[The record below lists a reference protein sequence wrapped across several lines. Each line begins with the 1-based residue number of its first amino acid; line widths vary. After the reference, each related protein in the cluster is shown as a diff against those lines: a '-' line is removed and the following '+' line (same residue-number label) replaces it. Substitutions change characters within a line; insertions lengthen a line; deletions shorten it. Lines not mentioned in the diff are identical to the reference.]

1 MDRNTDISGGR
12 LEDSTDP
19 RSIKTC
25 PAVSLRGSPRVSLG
39 AGSAASPPPARG
51 SMSGFVHLRA
61 PQPPGGCPHERS
73 LPAPGPDPAPPK
85 SQSAAE
91 ASAGSQP
98 RESLPGDGTG
108 RSPRPS
114 CSRSCPSCLA
124 RPPSQTSSRLRK
136 PDRRAL
142 GLPGQESAGSSRNLS
157 QCPLPAAAPSAG

>member
-1 MDRNTDISGGR
+1 M
-12 LEDSTDP
+12 DP

-25 PAVSLRGSPRVSLG
+25 PAVSLRDSPRVSLG

-51 SMSGFVHLRA
+51 SMSGFIHLRA

-98 RESLPGDGTG
+98 RESLPGDGS
-108 RSPRPS
+108 RAQPSPE
-114 CSRSCPSCLA
+114 LF
-124 RPPSQTSSRLRK
+124 SQ
-136 PDRRAL
+136 
-142 GLPGQESAGSSRNLS
+142 
-157 QCPLPAAAPSAG
+157 LPALPS